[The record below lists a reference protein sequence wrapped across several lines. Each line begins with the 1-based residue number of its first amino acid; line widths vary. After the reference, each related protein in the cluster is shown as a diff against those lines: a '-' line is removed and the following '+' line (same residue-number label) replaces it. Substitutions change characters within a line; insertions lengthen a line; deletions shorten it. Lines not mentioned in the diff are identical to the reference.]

1 MLISRCAWHR
11 RYHGYTKVIGINS
24 WKGLQPRFT
33 DGICQK
39 CAARVRADH
48 LRARFDR
55 GGSADRREHA
65 WMPGLAAVS
74 LAIVVTL
81 VLIARP
87 THELPPLT
95 PVVAVLPAPP
105 APQDLAAAAPAEEAV
120 ATQVSVASARRASR
134 VLASARRPGAEQV
147 RGAWLPSSVSRP
159 VMRVALA
166 SAPYR
171 AASIRDSAQSP

>member
-11 RYHGYTKVIGINS
+11 RYHGYTKLIGVSS
-24 WKGLQPRFT
+24 WKGLHPRFT

-55 GGSADRREHA
+55 GASAARREHA

-87 THELPPLT
+87 THELPPLP

-120 ATQVSVASARRASR
+120 SVAEPTRPATQVRVASARRASP
-134 VLASARRPGAEQV
+134 VLGDRPARGREQA

-159 VMRVALA
+159 VMRVA
-166 SAPYR
+166 
-171 AASIRDSAQSP
+171 